1 MTSSD
6 YLSSNTLHSHLNSNS
21 CLNLSMASV
30 HNTADELKKTSSSTT
45 TIATTPSSSSPRL
58 FYTPAPNIPNQTSF
72 PPANLFRFP
81 RPPGAPTLMRRNIE
95 FKPPEQDVLDKNFI
109 QTFALQNTQKENSS
123 TTRKTFSLLNKTTFI
138 ICFCLFLRNKL
149 YIEEIRYR

>member
-1 MTSSD
+1 
-6 YLSSNTLHSHLNSNS
+6 
-21 CLNLSMASV
+21 
-30 HNTADELKKTSSSTT
+30 
-45 TIATTPSSSSPRL
+45 
-58 FYTPAPNIPNQTSF
+58 
-72 PPANLFRFP
+72 
-81 RPPGAPTLMRRNIE
+81 MRRNIE